1 MSQMV
6 LMLILKLKY
15 YLKRGG
21 MEWQTLPPTAKMN
34 IRKSVDIVDV

>member
-15 YLKRGG
+15 YFKKEGV
-21 MEWQTLPPTAKMN
+21 MAKLASHCKN
-34 IRKSVDIVDV
+34 EQQKSVDTVDV